1 MVELVQPRPQ
11 TPSDEKAADKP
22 VYDGENPTPDM
33 IRNLM
38 VTNIHE
44 RFVKIKEEKEAAERR
59 KRN

>member
-1 MVELVQPRPQ
+1 
-11 TPSDEKAADKP
+11 
-22 VYDGENPTPDM
+22 
-33 IRNLM
+33 M